1 MEVSCDIQLTDQRRL
16 ARERPFICMTPA
28 RQKRNL
34 GLGSLAMSS
43 TWNQLRATVP
53 ASFLAALG
61 LGAGFLVFVAWDQSH
76 WWRIKEDYSFG
87 WLVPFFVAFVVYD
100 RWPRIS
106 AALAACAAPG
116 SPRASGVGRWVLR
129 VLVGGVLTVGVLM
142 FLLGAFYR
150 AGAGTSQPGTLAL
163 TLGAVGILLP
173 LLFLNAPEPVAADG
187 SPLPRPD
194 AAGAVSLFHDAR
206 VRLAALFLFPTLVW
220 LVSAPMVSAVETQV
234 NLLLLRRVVVVVAFV
249 FDMLGIAIEQQGNV
263 LALPNGNVGVE
274 DACSGIRSLTG
285 CLFAGSFLAAV
296 FLDSLPR
303 KIALV
308 TSALLLAFLTNL
320 ARSLFL
326 TAWAYQYGPHA
337 IEGTV
342 HDVAGY
348 AVLGLTVVSLLCL
361 LPLFNLRFNDDAS
374 DAKSA

>member
-1 MEVSCDIQLTDQRRL
+1 MWRI
-16 ARERPFICMTPA
+16 
-28 RQKRNL
+28 
-34 GLGSLAMSS
+34 
-43 TWNQLRATVP
+43 WNQLRATVP

-76 WWRIKEDYSFG
+76 WWQIKEDYSFG
-87 WLVPFFVAFVVYD
+87 WLVPFFVGFVVYD
-100 RWPRIS
+100 RWPKIT
-106 AALAACAAPG
+106 AALAACASPG
-116 SPRASGVGRWVLR
+116 SPRVTGARRWVLR
-129 VLVGGVLTVGVLM
+129 LAMGGLLAFGVLM

-163 TLGAVGILLP
+163 TLGAIGILLP
-173 LLFLNAPEPVAADG
+173 LLFLNAPA
-187 SPLPRPD
+187 PD
-194 AAGAVSLFHDAR
+194 AADAPAPASVGVFQDAR
-206 VRLAALFLFPTLVW
+206 VRLTALFLFPTLVW

-234 NLLLLRRVVVVVAFV
+234 NLALLRRVVAVVAFV
-249 FDMLGIAIEQQGNV
+249 FDMLGIAIERHGNV
-263 LALPNGNVGVE
+263 LALPKGSVGVE

-296 FLDSLPR
+296 FLESLPR

-308 TSALLLAFLTNL
+308 LSALFLAFLTNL
-320 ARSLFL
+320 GRSLFL

-342 HDVAGY
+342 HDAAGY

-361 LPLFNLRFNDDAS
+361 LPLFNLQFGDDEAE
-374 DAKSA
+374 AKSA